1 MESMTSLLLLGL
13 AAVEGGLLGALA
25 IGSRR
30 ATRLRRTGEGEIA
43 REITRLRKEAG
54 RAQAD
59 ADAANGRKDEF
70 LATLSHELRTPLTAI
85 VGWAHLLQRGRLSAE
100 ETARAIDTIIRNAG
114 AQNRIIGEL
123 LDGSK
128 IMTGKLQMGLE
139 PVEVA
144 SVVQAAIDTVMP
156 AVAAKGIGIELV
168 RGNAVTEVMGDPE
181 RLHQAF
187 WNLLSNAIK
196 FTPRHGEVRVQ
207 VEPRGEN
214 VEVVVTDTGLGIDP
228 GFLPH
233 IFERFTR
240 DDSSSTRRSR
250 GLGLGLSIARQLVE
264 LHGGSIAAASPGVG
278 SGSTFTATLPR
289 FQRARPADPF
299 QMDLPPPVP
308 PSERAS
314 VVASLAARRNA

>member
-1 MESMTSLLLLGL
+1 MTSLLLLGL
-13 AAVEGGLLGALA
+13 VVVEGALLGVFA
-25 IGSRR
+25 IRSRR
-30 ATRLRRTGEGEIA
+30 ASLLRLAGDRETA
-43 REITRLRKEAG
+43 REITRLQQEAG
-54 RAQAD
+54 QAQTD
-59 ADAANGRKDEF
+59 AEAANGRKDEF

-85 VGWAHLLQRGRLSAE
+85 VGWAHLLQRGKLSAE
-100 ETARAIDTIIRNAG
+100 ETARAVGTIIRNAT
-114 AQNRIIGEL
+114 AQNQIIGEL

-128 IMTGKLQMGLE
+128 VMTGKLQMGLQ
-139 PVEVA
+139 VVD
-144 SVVQAAIDTVMP
+144 VTGIVQAAVDTVMP

-168 RGNAVTEVMGDPE
+168 RGDAVAEVMGDAE

-196 FTPRHGEVRVQ
+196 FTPRGGEVRVR
-207 VEPRGEN
+207 VGPCGES

-264 LHGGSIAAASPGVG
+264 LHGGSIAATSPGVG
-278 SGSTFTATLPR
+278 RGSTFTATLPR
-289 FQRARPADPF
+289 LLRTLAADQFQI
-299 QMDLPPPVP
+299 DLTPPVP

-314 VVASLAARRNA
+314 VVASLAARRDA